1 MELVVHLPLSGR
13 ALVEIRRSRAVV
25 IAPGESCFDYGPFLQ
40 FWFGPI
46 RSRLAAT
53 PSWERGG
60 GVTLHVGKALPV
72 CIIPSY
78 LHILIQSKNKAPPCF
93 QNVFSMTPVNFST

>member
-1 MELVVHLPLSGR
+1 MELAVPLPLSGR

-46 RSRLAAT
+46 PFPVGGDAILGT
-53 PSWERGG
+53 WG
-60 GVTLHVGKALPV
+60 GVTLHVEKASLV
-72 CIIPSY
+72 CIISSS
-78 LHILIQSKNKAPPCF
+78 HIL
-93 QNVFSMTPVNFST
+93 TPA